1 MSPDPKSPQSLSD
14 LQLAVMREIWSRGE
28 ATVAEVHTALQRE
41 RGLAMTTIATVLSR
55 LEKQGLL
62 AHRREGRLFVY
73 RALISEADVKNATV
87 QDIRERL
94 FHGDVAELVSH
105 LLSESEVS
113 EGDLARVKD
122 LIERREREIDPPPHG
137 SPGE

>member
-1 MSPDPKSPQSLSD
+1 VSPDARSSKPLSD
-14 LQLAVMREIWSRGE
+14 LQLAIMREIWSRGE
-28 ATVAEVHTALQRE
+28 ATVAEVHNALQRE

-73 RALISEADVKNATV
+73 RALITEAAVKNATV
-87 QDIRERL
+87 QEITERL
-94 FHGDVAELVSH
+94 FRGDVAELVSH

-113 EGDLARVKD
+113 DGDLARVKD
-122 LIERREREIDPPPHG
+122 LIEQKEKENDPDG
-137 SPGE
+137 DASG